1 MRSKWLKV
9 LRRKQRKATKM
20 APDRYQGLL
29 KKKKLRKENMEEIS
43 YQQIFVL
50 VMTCLRCVDEV
61 LKTSSA

>member
-1 MRSKWLKV
+1 M

-20 APDRYQGLL
+20 APDRYLELFEEEKTQ
-29 KKKKLRKENMEEIS
+29 KENMEEIS

>member
-1 MRSKWLKV
+1 MRSKRLKV

-20 APDRYQGLL
+20 APDRYLELFEEEKTQ
-29 KKKKLRKENMEEIS
+29 KENMEEIS

>member
-1 MRSKWLKV
+1 MRSKRLKV

-20 APDRYQGLL
+20 APDRYQELFEEE
-29 KKKKLRKENMEEIS
+29 KTQKENMEKIS

-50 VMTCLRCVDEV
+50 VMTCLRCLEEV

>member
-1 MRSKWLKV
+1 MRSKRLKV

-20 APDRYQGLL
+20 ALDRYQELFEEE
-29 KKKKLRKENMEEIS
+29 KTQKENMEEIS

-50 VMTCLRCVDEV
+50 VMTCLRCVEEV